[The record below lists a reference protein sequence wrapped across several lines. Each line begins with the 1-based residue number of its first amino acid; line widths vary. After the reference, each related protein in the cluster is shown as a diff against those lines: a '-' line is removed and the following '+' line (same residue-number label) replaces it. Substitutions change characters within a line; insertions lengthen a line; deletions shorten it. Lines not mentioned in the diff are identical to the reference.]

1 MVLIRRETRT
11 LKKEIY
17 PQEDRNQYDGQ
28 NVKSEQENLPPRQ
41 KKINARKYLKLLYL
55 LPLIPIVYF
64 AVQVFIVI
72 SPRMRTDVVK
82 NGTMTDYMT
91 VNGQVVLD
99 SQPIY
104 SDMSGYIYYTVQ
116 DGERVSDDTEVAQ
129 FFATEAGV
137 EAMDIIAA
145 ADEELDRIQEASQTV
160 VEGSDLE
167 NLLDEMQTGLYSL
180 LNAMEANNYSELESV
195 VGQLSLADNK
205 IQIATG
211 EATDFDAYIES
222 LESLKDEYEILA
234 TPIGVAT
241 VSESGYFVSSELQD
255 VVSLDYEAAA
265 GMEPVA
271 LQQTMNDEPVYHDE
285 SVLGHMV
292 KDYKWSY
299 FTTVSASDAQRF
311 VVGDKSLRLRFPNS
325 GGMEVSVE
333 VESVTVDEVN
343 DIAKIELF
351 CDEISADVLSM
362 HVEEAEIIFGVEQ
375 GVRIP
380 KEALR
385 LVNETNEDGSVSTHQ
400 GVYIQFGNMVYFRHV
415 EIILEDEYYLLAP
428 WDYEDGVNEIQ
439 LYDTVVVDP
448 GGVELYDRKIL

>member
-1 MVLIRRETRT
+1 MLIRRETST

-17 PQEDRNQYDGQ
+17 SQEDREQY
-28 NVKSEQENLPPRQ
+28 NEQTDNMEQGKLPPR
-41 KKINARKYLKLLYL
+41 KKHINVRKYLKLLYL

-64 AVQVFIVI
+64 AIQVFIVI

-82 NGTMTDYMT
+82 NGTMTDYMA

-104 SDMSGYIYYTVQ
+104 SNMSGYIYYTVQ
-116 DGERVSDDTEVAQ
+116 DGERVSNDTEVAQ

-145 ADEELDRIQEASQTV
+145 ADKELEMIQEASQTV

-167 NLLDEMQTGLYSL
+167 NLLDERQTGLYDL
-180 LNAMEANNYSELESV
+180 LNAMESNNYSSLESV

-205 IQIATG
+205 MQIATG
-211 EATDFDAYIES
+211 EATDFDAYIAS
-222 LESLKDEYEILA
+222 LESLKEEYGILA
-234 TPIGVAT
+234 APIGVAT
-241 VSESGYFVSSELQD
+241 VSDSGYFVSSELQD
-255 VVSLDYEAAA
+255 VISLDYEAASV
-265 GMEPVA
+265 MDPTT
-271 LQQTMNDEPVYHDE
+271 LQQTMNDEPLYHNE
-285 SVLGHMV
+285 NVVGHIV

-299 FTTVSASDAQRF
+299 FTTVSASEAQRF

-333 VESVTVDEVN
+333 VENVTVDEVN
-343 DIAKIELF
+343 DIAKVELF

-415 EIILEDEYYLLAP
+415 EIILEDEYYLLAS
-428 WDYEDGVNEIQ
+428 WDYEDGVNEVQ

-448 GGVELYDRKIL
+448 GGVELYDSKIL